1 MTYSMTCNCGDVMTV
16 RGRTR
21 EKAVRKM
28 KTLLNETTV
37 YEHMAQK
44 HMNDTVSNIR
54 QVHAVI
60 EQDLKPST

>member
-1 MTYSMTCNCGDVMTV
+1 MTYSMTCSCGDVMTV

-21 EKAVRKM
+21 EKAVTKM
-28 KTLLNETTV
+28 KTLLNETTI

-44 HMNDTVSNIR
+44 HMNDRVPDIQ

-60 EQDLKPST
+60 EQDLEPST